1 MTGLFFDSVPRS
13 KISNRTRRILHW
25 LYSEQLR
32 AGSTT
37 PVDVLLC
44 VGFCS
49 AHEALAGVTCRGP
62 GNKQSAICS
71 HQDRCRTPIL
81 LICWRYLT
89 ANFQLQRP
97 KNRLAS
103 AFSGSKSSA
112 KDSRPM
118 QLVRCWVL
126 HRRGPSTSGR
136 MIGFRSFVSAPG
148 LQSVP
153 SNQVEYEGSV

>member
-1 MTGLFFDSVPRS
+1 MTGLFFDSVPRL
-13 KISNRTRRILHW
+13 KISNRTRRSLHW

-32 AGSTT
+32 AESTT
-37 PVDVLLC
+37 PVDVLC
-44 VGFCS
+44 
-49 AHEALAGVTCRGP
+49 ALAGVTCRRL

-71 HQDRCRTPIL
+71 HQDRCRTLIL

-126 HRRGPSTSGR
+126 HRRGSSTSGR
-136 MIGFRSFVSAPG
+136 MIGFRSFASAPG

-153 SNQVEYEGSV
+153 SNQVE